1 MASHE
6 DVNTPLLALI
16 GLLGSILVFAV
27 IVLLTILYCAA
38 GRTPRVRQNVGQP
51 YAELDNL
58 LASQRAKLVEYRW
71 LDQKSK
77 SVAIP
82 IDRAMQLVVAGFSS
96 QREGQAVKIL
106 VDWIRG
112 AGLQPA
118 DLSGRYT
125 VGCRP
130 VPECVPG
137 APPSSG
143 CTLCSASRWRRLRS
157 PSGWKQ
163 RA

>member
-1 MASHE
+1 MAPHE

-27 IVLLTILYCAA
+27 IVLLTILYYGAEA
-38 GRTPRVRQNVGQP
+38 RQEYVKNVSQP

-82 IDRAMQLVVAGFSS
+82 IDRAMQLVVAELS
-96 QREGQAVKIL
+96 QAN
-106 VDWIRG
+106 
-112 AGLQPA
+112 
-118 DLSGRYT
+118 GRDK
-125 VGCRP
+125 
-130 VPECVPG
+130 
-137 APPSSG
+137 
-143 CTLCSASRWRRLRS
+143 L
-157 PSGWKQ
+157 
-163 RA
+163 